1 MRDARKLATVRSY
14 IDVSADVRICDE
26 LDSFLLEQ
34 VDASLDLLLVKLH
47 VRNAVHQQPPDSVLT
62 LVHGDLV
69 PHLVQAVGGC
79 EPRGTTSDH
88 GD

>member
-34 VDASLDLLLVKLH
+34 VDASLDLLFVKFH
-47 VRNAVHQQPPDSVLT
+47 VRNAVHQQPPDPILA
-62 LVHGDLV
+62 LVYGDLV
-69 PHLVQAVGGC
+69 PHLVQAIGGR
-79 EPRGTTSDH
+79 EPRGPASDH
-88 GD
+88 RD